1 MDKWITCLPGS
12 VVSYKLQCTKL
23 AFVLCFCLPNHVLC
37 PGIKY
42 NVAVPFRRAWWRMN
56 ARIQVKKP
64 SHSFTSSSVAP
75 VQRVTASTLLDSPA
89 CQRRSSSQDTGR
101 PESLRRAPSA
111 SDSSSMYWCSIANKT
126 SCYLLWAQFWCSL
139 SSRRKLCQFAEDA
152 TLDNTHFASLV
163 QMLNNL

>member
-1 MDKWITCLPGS
+1 MSLS
-12 VVSYKLQCTKL
+12 L
-23 AFVLCFCLPNHVLC
+23 
-37 PGIKY
+37 
-42 NVAVPFRRAWWRMN
+42 FRRAWWRMN

-64 SHSFTSSSVAP
+64 SHSFTSSSVAL
-75 VQRVTASTLLDSPA
+75 VQKVMASMLLDLPA

-111 SDSSSMYWCSIANKT
+111 SDSSSTYWCCIANKT
-126 SCYLLWAQFWCSL
+126 SCYCCEHSSDVLPLLSF
-139 SSRRKLCQFAEDA
+139 RRKLCQFAEDA